1 MFKDDNSPLTNAD
14 VESNEIIV
22 NYLNSSDIPILSE
35 EEKHVSYEIRSKWNR
50 FWLVD
55 PIDGTK
61 EFIKRNGEFTVNI
74 ALIENNSPILGVIF
88 APVINQLYF
97 SSEKIGSFK
106 CDTSNLTL
114 FSFENI
120 LKNSKSLPI
129 KKNKNIYRVVASRSH
144 LSSETQD
151 YINDLK
157 TIHKKIDFISREVH

>member
-97 SSEKIGSFK
+97 SSEK
-106 CDTSNLTL
+106 NW
-114 FSFENI
+114 
-120 LKNSKSLPI
+120 
-129 KKNKNIYRVVASRSH
+129 
-144 LSSETQD
+144 
-151 YINDLK
+151 
-157 TIHKKIDFISREVH
+157 FI